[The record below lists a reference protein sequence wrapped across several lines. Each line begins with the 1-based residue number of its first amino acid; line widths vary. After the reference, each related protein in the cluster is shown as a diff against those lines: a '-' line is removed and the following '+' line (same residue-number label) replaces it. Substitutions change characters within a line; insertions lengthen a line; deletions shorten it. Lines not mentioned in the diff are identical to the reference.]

1 MTTTDVP
8 LQGTGGAHPGS
19 APNGD
24 VADVLRPAKP
34 PVGTGSSPLF
44 AQLIALAFIGLG
56 VVGVQAL
63 LVSLDLVSGQAWIS
77 SVVDAADG
85 ISGSSVLVLVVG
97 IVSVVLGVLLLPVV
111 FRRRP
116 RTGVALHADT
126 GVYLRRRDLSD
137 VLEAALD
144 GTDAVTDIRVRT
156 TRRKVRVDATSVAG
170 KDRDSEIRDA
180 IGVRLAPAM
189 DALARPLRLG
199 VTVRNDG
206 S

>member
-8 LQGTGGAHPGS
+8 THVPGGADPGL
-19 APNGD
+19 APTGD
-24 VADVLRPAKP
+24 VPDVLRPAKP

-56 VVGVQAL
+56 VVGVQTL
-63 LVSLDLVSGQAWIS
+63 LVSLDVVSDRAWIS
-77 SVVDAADG
+77 SVVDSADG
-85 ISGSSVLVLVVG
+85 ISGSSALVLVVG
-97 IVSVVLGVLLLPVV
+97 VVSLVLGLLLLPVV
-111 FRRRP
+111 LRRRP
-116 RTGVALHADT
+116 RTGLALRADT
-126 GVYLRRRDLSD
+126 GVYLRRRDLAD

-144 GTDAVTDIRVRT
+144 GTDAVTDVRVRT

-170 KDRDSEIRDA
+170 QDRDSEIRDA

-189 DALARPLRLG
+189 DALERPLRLG

-206 S
+206 I